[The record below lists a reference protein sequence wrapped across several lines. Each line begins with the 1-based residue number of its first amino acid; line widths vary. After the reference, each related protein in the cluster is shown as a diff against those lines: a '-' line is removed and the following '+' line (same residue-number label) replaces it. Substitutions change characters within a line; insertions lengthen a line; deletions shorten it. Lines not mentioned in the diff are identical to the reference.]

1 MNNNGAWGDMFSA
14 QKTMMDAW
22 SKMMGLSTGNDET
35 SSSNPFQEFAK
46 LNPFGDFSKM
56 QEFYNMQKTMMDGY
70 SNFYKN
76 LFPKMDEGATNP
88 FAAWQKAMEE
98 FNPLEAGKLLSSTA
112 NEVYEK
118 MLKSNT
124 FYLGLYQVWD
134 EMNKKVIGPQR
145 EEFKAHLNE
154 FLEKYDTAMLENFIP
169 LLPEEMRAVVLNPYN
184 YMKTLFEVYG
194 KFATPWSDALPELQ
208 DALAQTMLKDPTKA
222 TEFLKTWKKTY
233 DKTIGTLL
241 TSPVVG
247 QSREAVE
254 QNNRVV
260 DSMIDMV
267 VSVSEY
273 MTSIISVASENSKK
287 AFEDYYEMLQKGEQP
302 KTFNEFFKM
311 WSDKVEE
318 AIEKH
323 FYTDEFS
330 SLIAF
335 TADSYMK
342 FKIESDKAY
351 EKFLAET
358 PIVTKSEVDSLYK
371 TVYELKKE
379 VRTLKKALESKE
391 TETKTTAKK

>member
-1 MNNNGAWGDMFSA
+1 MNNNGAWGDMFNA

-22 SKMMGLSTGNDET
+22 SKMMGINTGNEE
-35 SSSNPFQEFAK
+35 SSAFNPFQDFAK
-46 LNPFGDFSKM
+46 FNPFGDFSKM
-56 QEFYNMQKTMMDGY
+56 QEFYNMQRTMMEGY
-70 SNFYKN
+70 NDFYKN
-76 LFPKMDEGATNP
+76 FFPKMEDGATNP
-88 FAAWQKAMEE
+88 FTAWQKAMEN
-98 FNPLEAGKLLSSTA
+98 FNPLEASKLLSGTA
-112 NEVYEK
+112 SEVYEK
-118 MLKSNT
+118 MVKSNS

-134 EMNKKVIGPQR
+134 EVNKKVLGPQS
-145 EEFKAHLNE
+145 EEYKAHLNE
-154 FLEKYDTAMLENFIP
+154 FLEKYDTVMLENFIP
-169 LLPEEMRAVVLNPYN
+169 MLPEEMRNVVLNPYN

-194 KFATPWSDALPELQ
+194 KFAQPWADAMPELQ

-222 TEFLKTWKKTY
+222 SEYLKIWKKTY
-233 DKTIGTLL
+233 DKTVGTLL

-247 QSREAVE
+247 QSREVIE

-260 DSMIDMV
+260 DSMIDML

-273 MTSIISVASENSKK
+273 MTSIVSVASENSKK
-287 AFEDYYEMLQKGEQP
+287 AFEDYIEMLQKGEQP

-311 WSDKVEE
+311 WSEKVEQ

-351 EKFLAET
+351 EKFLADT

-371 TVYELKKE
+371 TVYDLKKE
-379 VRTLKKALESKE
+379 VRSLKKALEAK
-391 TETKTTAKK
+391 ETKTTAKK